1 MLFSENQYDKS
12 QKFLKRLDGLE
23 SSHKNY
29 SLKYLYSLVNS
40 GNIKEAF
47 VYSKKLE
54 KKNLDSFESHFI
66 SGIFYL
72 KQSNIELSK
81 KYFQNAKNKSSGLI
95 LNDYVSNS
103 LYNWSNLS
111 SLNQDKQ
118 QLNKLDERFNN
129 IGKIQNIFLHCYFG
143 SSETKNLFKK
153 LTSNQNIDFSR
164 YNYFYALYVASTENT
179 KNAKEIVNS
188 ALKLYPRNLLIN
200 QYKIDLNENKNNS
213 LFNCKKRNH
222 VIAEILYITANA
234 LSSQSIYSLS
244 NFYLNLA
251 RYLNEDFHSYDTLL
265 AENFYKTNNFKKS
278 KKIYKN
284 ISNNGVAFNWYS
296 SNQLARI
303 YIEEGRKN
311 EALKLLSKSYN
322 NLVDKEIYETFDYA
336 EFLKTM
342 KSEESILLYNKI
354 R

>member
-1 MLFSENQYDKS
+1 M
-12 QKFLKRLDGLE
+12 
-23 SSHKNY
+23 
-29 SLKYLYSLVNS
+29 YSLVNS

-251 RYLNEDFHSYDTLL
+251 RYLNEDFLILMLL
-265 AENFYKTNNFKKS
+265 YLHFYKTNNFKVE
-278 KKIYKN
+278 KKFIK
-284 ISNNGVAFNWYS
+284 ILVITVLLIVSR
-296 SNQLARI
+296 NQLARI
-303 YIEEGRKN
+303 YIEEK
-311 EALKLLSKSYN
+311 KK
-322 NLVDKEIYETFDYA
+322 
-336 EFLKTM
+336 
-342 KSEESILLYNKI
+342 
-354 R
+354 